1 MMSAMKKYILSA
13 LLLVSAAIAA
23 FATPAY
29 PGKIS
34 LRKADGSLVQVTLH
48 GDEFCHW
55 ATDDNGREVTIS
67 RDGIVREVPT
77 TRGGAPR
84 YSPSWHRVYQPSVSP
99 MTKGNNHFLVI
110 LVEFA
115 DVPFTLSNPKDRFT
129 RLLNEDGYSDFGG
142 TGSVHEYYY
151 DQSTGQFDPVFDV
164 VGPVKISGNMADY
177 GGNNENKSDKNPT
190 GAFLAAVELAHSQGL
205 VNFADYDYDHDGYVD
220 NIFFYYAGYNEAEGA
235 AAETIWPHAYGFYG
249 NNSRTYDGVTL
260 GRYAC
265 TSELR
270 GKSGQTMCGIG
281 TFCHE
286 FGHVLG
292 LPDFYDTDYE
302 ENGTAADVTVFSL
315 MCAGNYNNNGCSPP
329 NLGAIERNMLGWMD
343 FPEEW
348 TEGGSKTIRS
358 ITDNEAF
365 YISST
370 NPGEFFLMETR
381 DGTGWDA
388 YISGKPA
395 GLLIYH
401 VDQSSNMVGDMSA
414 LTHWLY
420 GSKINCYSVHPCYRL
435 VVPTYDS
442 KYASY
447 VWPGTSGK
455 TTFGMD
461 SNPSN
466 KDYTNGS
473 AGFNLNNISYSG
485 GVVSLDLEM
494 VKTLQISGVVKDSAG
509 NPLEGVSVSV
519 EDSTPNPAP
528 RRALG
533 RIFSKRDAQ
542 LAVAVGSAVT
552 GSDGK
557 YSIDVP
563 ADAKYPLVV
572 TLTKPYYNPAS
583 FTVAQTSG
591 RIVKDVLLRN
601 VAENEVEDLQKCGAP
616 SGYGIGTKQH
626 PISITAGVYFDTSE
640 LIDKVGMRIT
650 EISFMFYSNT
660 VDEVSVFIDFG
671 EERALARV
679 VPNPQLNKITTVDV
693 SDADVR
699 IPEGTPLIFG
709 YSVKNADDGQG
720 YPLAIDGLK
729 DDEAAEGGCI
739 IGDGYMCPADS
750 ENWGPAKFN
759 LIVMAKVQGVSSP
772 FAALGIKVIDNPGG
786 WKAGDSFNFRFD
798 GKSGTEPTSTV
809 WYFDGEAQGSSS
821 TVLTS
826 GTHEVKA
833 LCTYSDGSTEEI
845 VQMISVE

>member
-34 LRKADGSLVQVTLH
+34 LRKADGSRVQVTLH

-55 ATDDNGREVTIS
+55 ATDDQGREVTIS
-67 RDGIVREVPT
+67 RDGIVRELPV

-84 YSPSWHRVYQPSVSP
+84 YSPSWHRVYHPDVSP

-115 DVPFTLSNPKDRFT
+115 DVSFTLDNPKDRFT

-142 TGSVHEYYY
+142 TGSVHKYYY

-235 AAETIWPHAYGFYG
+235 AAETIWPHAFGFYN
-249 NNSRTYDGVTL
+249 NNSRSYDGVTL

-270 GKSGQTMCGIG
+270 GKSGTTMCGIG

-292 LPDFYDTDYE
+292 LPDFYDTDYA
-302 ENGTAADVTVFSL
+302 ENGSASDVTVFSL
-315 MCAGNYNNNGCSPP
+315 MCAGNYNNNGCTPP

-343 FPEEW
+343 FPVEW
-348 TEGGSKTIRS
+348 TESGSKTIRA
-358 ITDNEAF
+358 ITNNEAF
-365 YISST
+365 YVSST
-370 NPGEFFLMETR
+370 NPGEFFLLETR

-401 VDQSSNMVGDMSA
+401 VDQSSNMVGGMSA

-420 GSKINCYSVHPCYRL
+420 GSKINCFAEHPCYYL
-435 VVPTYDS
+435 VPPAYDN

-447 VWPGTSGK
+447 VWPGTSSK

-466 KDYTNGS
+466 RDYLNGY

-485 GVVSLDLEM
+485 GVVSLDLEIYE
-494 VKTLQISGVVKDSAG
+494 TLQISGVVKDSAG
-509 NPLEGVSVSV
+509 NPLEGVTITV

-533 RIFSKRDAQ
+533 RIFSKRDMQ
-542 LAVAVGSAVT
+542 LAVSVGSYVT
-552 GSDGK
+552 GADGK

-563 ADAKYPLVV
+563 STAQFPLTV
-572 TLTKPYYNPAS
+572 TLTKPYYNPAAYN
-583 FTVAQTSG
+583 VAKISG
-591 RIVKDVLLRN
+591 RIVKDITLRN
-601 VAENEVEDLQKCGAP
+601 VAESEVEDLQKCGPP
-616 SGYGIGTKQH
+616 SGYGIGDKKT
-626 PISITAGVYFDTSE
+626 PTTITAGVFFTPEE
-640 LIDKVGMRIT
+640 LATKVGMRINT
-650 EISFMFYSNT
+650 ISFMFYSQS
-660 VDEVSVFIDFG
+660 VEEVSVFIDYG
-671 EERALARV
+671 SDRALARV
-679 VPNPQLNKITTVDV
+679 VPNPQLNKMTTVDV
-693 SDADVR
+693 SDADIR
-699 IPEGTPLIFG
+699 IPADSTLIFG
-709 YSVKNADDGQG
+709 YSIKNADDGQG
-720 YPLAIDGLK
+720 YPLAIDGAQG
-729 DDEAAEGGCI
+729 DDAAYGGCL
-739 IGDGYMCPADS
+739 IGTGYMCPAESDD
-750 ENWGPAKFN
+750 WGTAKFN
-759 LIVMAKVQGVSSP
+759 LIVSATIQGVTSP

-786 WKAGDSFNFRFD
+786 WKAGDTFNFRFD

>member
-1 MMSAMKKYILSA
+1 MMSAMKKHILSA
-13 LLLVSAAIAA
+13 LLLISSALAA

-29 PGKIS
+29 PGKVT
-34 LRKADGSLVQVTLH
+34 LRKADGTAVQVTLH

-55 ATDDNGREVTIS
+55 ATDNHGREVSIS
-67 RDGIVREVPT
+67 RDGIVSELPA
-77 TRGGAPR
+77 TRGGAR
-84 YSPSWHRVYQPSVSP
+84 RHSPSWQRVYNPEVSP
-99 MTKGNNHFLVI
+99 MTRGNNHFLVI

-115 DVPFTLSNPKDRFT
+115 DVSFTLDNPAGRFT
-129 RLLNEDGYSDFGG
+129 RMLNDDAYSDFGG
-142 TGSVHEYYY
+142 TGSVHKYYFE
-151 DQSTGQFDPVFDV
+151 QSSGQFDPVFDV
-164 VGPVKISGNMADY
+164 IGPVKISGNVADY
-177 GGNNENKSDKNPT
+177 GGNDDNDDDKNPT
-190 GAFLAAVELAHSQGL
+190 GAFLAAVEKAHADGL
-205 VNFADYDYDHDGYVD
+205 VNFADYDCDNDGYVD
-220 NIFFYYAGYNEAEGA
+220 NIFFYYAGHNEAEAGGDD
-235 AAETIWPHAYGFYG
+235 TIWPHAFGFYQG
-249 NNSRTYDGVTL
+249 NARSYDGVRL

-270 GKSGQTMCGIG
+270 GSTGSTMCGIG

-292 LPDFYDTDYE
+292 LPDFYDTDYA
-302 ENGTAADVTVFSL
+302 ENGTASDVTVFSL

-343 FPEEW
+343 FPVEW
-348 TEGGSKTIRS
+348 TEAGSKTIRA
-358 ITDNEAF
+358 ITNNEAF
-365 YISST
+365 YVSST
-370 NPGEFFLMETR
+370 NPGEFFLLETR
-381 DGTGWDA
+381 DATGWDA
-388 YISGKPA
+388 YIAGKPA

-401 VDQSSNMVGDMSA
+401 VDQSASLVGNMSA
-414 LTHWLY
+414 LTHWMY
-420 GSKINCYSVHPCYRL
+420 GTSINCYAGHSCYCL
-435 VVPTYDS
+435 VTPAYDN

-461 SNPSN
+461 SSPSN
-466 KDYTNGS
+466 KDYLNGN

-485 GVVSLDLEM
+485 GVVSLDLEILE
-494 VKTLQISGVVKDSAG
+494 TLQISGVVKDSAG
-509 NPLEGVSVSV
+509 NPLEGVTVTV
-519 EDSTPNPAP
+519 EDATPNPAP

-533 RIFSKRDAQ
+533 RIFSKRDMQ
-542 LAVAVGSAVT
+542 LAVAVGSCVT
-552 GSDGK
+552 GADGK
-557 YSIDVP
+557 YSIDV
-563 ADAKYPLVV
+563 ASGVQFPLTV
-572 TLTKPYYNPAS
+572 TLTKPYYNPSS
-583 FTVAQTSG
+583 FDVAAASG
-591 RIVKDVLLRN
+591 RIVRDITLRN
-601 VAENEVEDLQKCGAP
+601 VAENEPEDLQKCGAP

-626 PISITAGVYFDTSE
+626 PISITAGVYYDASE

-750 ENWGPAKFN
+750 EDWGSAAYN

-798 GKSGTEPTSTV
+798 GNSGTEPTSTV

-833 LCTYSDGSTEEI
+833 LCTYPDGSTEEI
-845 VQMISVE
+845 VQVISVE

>member
-1 MMSAMKKYILSA
+1 MKKYILSA
-13 LLLVSAAIAA
+13 LLLIATAIAA
-23 FATPAY
+23 SATPAY
-29 PGKIS
+29 PGKIT
-34 LRKADGSLVQVTLH
+34 LKGENGSSVQVTLH

-55 ATDDNGREVTIS
+55 ATDSHGREVIIS
-67 RDGIVREVPT
+67 RDGVARLAPA

-84 YSPSWHRVYQPSVSP
+84 YSPAWQRVYHPDVNP
-99 MTKGNNHFLVI
+99 MTSGNNHFLVI

-115 DVPFTLSNPKDRFT
+115 DVSFTLSNPKDRFT
-129 RLLNEDGYSDFGG
+129 RLLNDDAYADFGG
-142 TGSVHEYYY
+142 TGSAHKYYY
-151 DQSTGQFDPVFDV
+151 DQSSGQFDPVFDV
-164 VGPVKISGNMADY
+164 IGPVKISGNMADY
-177 GGNNENKSDKNPT
+177 GGNNEKKSDKNPT
-190 GAFLAAVELAHSQGL
+190 GAFLAAVDLAHSQGL

-235 AAETIWPHAYGFYG
+235 AAETIWPHAYGFYQG
-249 NNSRTYDGVTL
+249 NSRSYDGVRL

-270 GKSGQTMCGIG
+270 GTSGATMCGIG

-302 ENGTAADVTVFSL
+302 ENGTASDVTVFSL

-343 FPEEW
+343 FPVEW
-348 TEGGSKTIRS
+348 TEAGSKTIRA
-358 ITDNEAF
+358 ITNNEAF
-365 YISST
+365 YVSST
-370 NPGEFFLMETR
+370 NPSEFFLLETR
-381 DGTGWDA
+381 DGTGWDS

-420 GSKINCYSVHPCYRL
+420 GSKINCYAGHSCYY
-435 VVPTYDS
+435 VVAAATNS

-455 TTFGMD
+455 TSFGMD

-466 KDYTNGS
+466 RDYQGGY

-485 GVVSLDLEM
+485 GVVSLDLEIYT
-494 VKTLQISGVVKDSAG
+494 TLQISGVVKDSAG
-509 NPLEGVSVSV
+509 NPLEGVTVTV

-528 RRALG
+528 RKALG
-533 RIFSKRDAQ
+533 RIFSKRDMQ
-542 LAVAVGSAVT
+542 LAVSVGSCVT
-552 GSDGK
+552 GADGK
-557 YSIDVP
+557 YTIEIPSS
-563 ADAKYPLVV
+563 AQYPLNV

-583 FTVAQTSG
+583 FTVPKTLG
-591 RIVKDVLLRN
+591 RIIRDVILRN
-601 VAENEVEDLQKCGAP
+601 VSENEVEDLQKCGPA
-616 SGYGIGTKQH
+616 SGYGIGTGKS
-626 PISITAGVYFDTSE
+626 PTTITAGVYFGPDE
-640 LIDKVGMRIT
+640 LTTKVGMRIN
-650 EISFMFYSNT
+650 EISFMFYAQT

-671 EERALARV
+671 TERALARV
-679 VPNPQLNKITTVDV
+679 VPNPQLGKLNTVNL
-693 SDADVR
+693 SDADIR
-699 IPEGTPLIFG
+699 IPENAELIFG
-709 YSVKNADDGQG
+709 YSIKNADDGQG
-720 YPLAIDGLK
+720 YPLAIDGK
-729 DDEAAEGGCI
+729 QGDDAAEGGCI

-750 ENWGPAKFN
+750 EDWGTAQFN
-759 LIVMAKVQGVSSP
+759 LIVSAKVQGVSSP

-786 WKAGDSFNFRFD
+786 WKAGDTFNFRFD
-798 GKSGTEPTSTV
+798 GKSGADPTSTV
-809 WYFDGEAQGSSS
+809 WYLDGAVQSSA
-821 TVLTS
+821 TAVLTS

-833 LCTYSDGSTEEI
+833 LCTYADGSTEEI

>member
-1 MMSAMKKYILSA
+1 MSAMKKYIFSA
-13 LLLVSAAIAA
+13 LLLFTVAFVASAI
-23 FATPAY
+23 PAY
-29 PGKIS
+29 PGKIT
-34 LRKADGSLVQVTLH
+34 LKGEDGSSVQVTLH

-55 ATDDNGREVTIS
+55 ATDSHGREVIIS
-67 RDGIVREVPT
+67 RDGVARPAPA

-84 YSPSWHRVYQPSVSP
+84 YSPAWQRVYHPDVNP

-115 DVPFTLSNPKDRFT
+115 DVSFTLSNPQDRFT
-129 RLLNEDGYSDFGG
+129 RLLNDDAYSDFEG
-142 TGSVHEYYY
+142 TGSVHKYYY
-151 DQSTGQFDPVFDV
+151 EQSSEQFDPVFDV
-164 VGPVKISGNMADY
+164 VGPVKISGNVADY
-177 GGNNENKSDKNPT
+177 GGNDENKSDKNPT

-235 AAETIWPHAYGFYG
+235 AAETIWPHAFGFYN
-249 NNSRTYDGVTL
+249 NNSRSYDGVTL

-270 GKSGQTMCGIG
+270 GKSGTTMCGIG

-292 LPDFYDTDYE
+292 LPDFYDTDYA
-302 ENGTAADVTVFSL
+302 ENGSASDVTVFSL
-315 MCAGNYNNNGCSPP
+315 MCAGNYNNNGCTPP

-343 FPEEW
+343 FPVEW
-348 TEGGSKTIRS
+348 TEGGPKTIRA
-358 ITDNEAF
+358 ITNNEAF
-365 YISST
+365 YVSST
-370 NPGEFFLMETR
+370 NPGEFFLLETR
-381 DGTGWDA
+381 DATGWDA
-388 YISGKPA
+388 YIAGKPA

-401 VDQSSNMVGDMSA
+401 VDQSSNMVGNMSA

-420 GSKINCYSVHPCYRL
+420 GSKINCYGEHPCYHV
-435 VVPTYDS
+435 VVPAYDK
-442 KYASY
+442 KYTSY

-455 TTFGMD
+455 TSFGMD

-466 KDYTNGS
+466 KDYQNGF
-473 AGFNLNNISYSG
+473 AGFKLNNISYSE
-485 GVVSLDLEM
+485 GVVSLDLEI
-494 VKTLQISGVVKDSAG
+494 VQTLKISGVVKDTSG

-519 EDSTPNPAP
+519 EDSTPNPVP

-557 YSIDVP
+557 YSIEVP

-591 RIVKDVLLRN
+591 SIVKDVTLRN
-601 VAENEVEDLQKCGAP
+601 VSEMEKEDLQKCGPA
-616 SGYGIGTKQH
+616 SGYGIGMGKSPTT
-626 PISITAGVYFDTSE
+626 ITAGVYFEPSE
-640 LIDKVGMRIT
+640 IATKVGMRIT
-650 EISFMFYSNT
+650 EISFLFYAST
-660 VDEVSVFIDFG
+660 VEEVSVFIDFG

-679 VPNPQLNKITTVDV
+679 VPNPQLGKLNTVDV
-693 SDADVR
+693 SDADIR
-699 IPEGTPLIFG
+699 IPENTPLIFG
-709 YSVKNADDGQG
+709 YSIKNADDGQG
-720 YPLAIDGLK
+720 YPLAIDGK
-729 DDEAAEGGCI
+729 QGDEAAEGGCI

-750 ENWGPAKFN
+750 EDWGSAKFN
-759 LIVMAKVQGVSSP
+759 LIVSAKVQGVSSP

-786 WKAGDSFNFRFD
+786 YKAGDTFNFRFT
-798 GKSGTEPTSTV
+798 GKSGSEPTSTV
-809 WYFDGEAQGSSS
+809 WYLDGEAQSSSS
-821 TVLTS
+821 TVLTA

-833 LCTYSDGSTEEI
+833 LCTYADGSTEEI

>member
-1 MMSAMKKYILSA
+1 MSAMKKTIVSILLLLASA
-13 LLLVSAAIAA
+13 LAA
-23 FATPAY
+23 FAVPAY
-29 PGKIS
+29 RGKIT
-34 LRKADGSLVQVTLH
+34 LKGEDGSSVQVTLH

-55 ATDDNGREVTIS
+55 ATDSHGREVIIS
-67 RDGIVREVPT
+67 RNGVARLAPA

-84 YSPSWHRVYQPSVSP
+84 YSPAWQRVYHPDVNP
-99 MTKGNNHFLVI
+99 MTSGNNHFLVI

-115 DVPFTLSNPKDRFT
+115 DVSFTLSNPKDRFT
-129 RLLNEDGYSDFGG
+129 RLLNDDAYSDFGG
-142 TGSVHEYYY
+142 TGSAHKYYHE
-151 DQSTGQFDPVFDV
+151 QSSGKFDPIFDV

-177 GGNNENKSDKNPT
+177 GGNDEETKSDKNPT
-190 GAFLAAVELAHSQGL
+190 GAFLAAVDLAHSQGL
-205 VNFADYDYDHDGYVD
+205 VNFADYDCDHDGYVD
-220 NIFFYYAGYNEAEGA
+220 NIFFYFAGYNEAEGGGDD
-235 AAETIWPHAYGFYG
+235 TIWPHAYGFYQG
-249 NNSRTYDGVTL
+249 NSRSYDGVRL

-270 GKSGQTMCGIG
+270 GASGATMCGIG

-302 ENGTAADVTVFSL
+302 ENGSASDVTVFSL

-343 FPEEW
+343 FPVEW
-348 TEGGSKTIRS
+348 TEGGSKTIRA
-358 ITDNEAF
+358 ITNNEAF
-365 YISST
+365 YVSST
-370 NPGEFFLMETR
+370 NPGEFFLLETR
-381 DGTGWDA
+381 DGTGWDS
-388 YISGKPA
+388 YISGRPA

-420 GSKINCYSVHPCYRL
+420 GSKINCYAGHSCYY
-435 VVPTYDS
+435 VVPPAYDN

-455 TTFGMD
+455 TSFGMN

-466 KDYTNGS
+466 RDYLNGN
-473 AGFNLNNISYSG
+473 AGFNLNNISCSG

-509 NPLEGVSVSV
+509 NPLEGVTVSV

-528 RRALG
+528 KRALG

-542 LAVAVGSAVT
+542 MAMAVGSAVT

-601 VAENEVEDLQKCGAP
+601 VAENEMEDLQKCGAP

-626 PISITAGVYFDTSE
+626 PISITAGVYYDASE

-750 ENWGPAKFN
+750 EDWGSAAYN

-798 GKSGTEPTSTV
+798 GKSGVEPTSTV
-809 WYFDGEAQGSSS
+809 WYFDGSAQSGSSI
-821 TVLTS
+821 VLTS

-833 LCTYSDGSTEEI
+833 LCTYPDGSTEEI
-845 VQMISVE
+845 VQVISVE